1 MYRTAL
7 ATLLLVLATAGVL
20 HADPTPAALAPRTPP
35 ANATRLASG
44 VAWVTLVAGHGPHP
58 RATDWVLT
66 YGGTSHSERQFYYSP
81 SPRDAARFATF
92 IAFTDMAIGEKRRY
106 WLPDGSVEDIEI
118 VAVVPRDRVNSHP
131 MFPAPS
137 DALVGTHGERYVV
150 IEAAKPGTHIEPA
163 DRVMMR
169 VVAFGDDD
177 YVKLAIPEGRVTVD
191 DITVPP
197 VAAAVRAM
205 GSGERRMIWT
215 TYLGKP
221 LWLYIEMFSVE
232 HRPQIAPPA
241 GFAQIPGDAR
251 AASGAHYIV
260 LEQGTGEPP
269 DRVDGVTL
277 DYAMW
282 TLSGRTI
289 ESTATNLA
297 QTAEGFSFES
307 QLVDMRV
314 GEHRRIWLQPELTTK
329 YPEAGAGAVVDVRL
343 VAIHR
348 QLSLLPHGLRV
359 NTDGDG
365 AVVLSRGATRVF
377 LGLAMRRLETMALSG
392 DTVTFNGET
401 HCDMPATETRS
412 VAELDAIIDATE
424 ALQLAAAGKNTE
436 AIHGLVSAIA
446 HTRAPGELQF
456 QLAAVQVRA
465 GNPHDAAIT
474 LAAIAARDP
483 VTVFMRLAVDHTLA
497 PLAGD
502 AALAR
507 FRAPKRGKV
516 DLAKMPVMLD
526 PSRRFAA
533 VPIDEASWGSGDSE
547 TRVEIIDL
555 DTQSIIATIPH
566 VMWAL
571 MSEPMTPAIEAEVA
585 ARKRQVEA
593 VLEVLGFASAAV
605 EIATIDD
612 DRVAHF
618 ARAGITIDADLNVTR
633 AGQRIAQAAGVG
645 HPLAAYWLRA
655 RRTLVIASGR
665 AGHEGCE
672 GTDPRSVSAMKLP

>member
-7 ATLLLVLATAGVL
+7 ATLLLVLATTSLL
-20 HADPTPAALAPRTPP
+20 HADPSPTALAPRSPP

-58 RATDWVLT
+58 RTTDWVLT
-66 YGGTSHSERQFYYSP
+66 YGGTSHTEREFYYSP
-81 SPRDAARFATF
+81 SPRDAARFATY

-131 MFPAPS
+131 SFPAPS

-150 IEAAKPGTHIEPA
+150 IEAAKPGTRIEPA

-169 VVAFGDDD
+169 VVAVGEDDF
-177 YVKLAIPEGRVTVD
+177 VKLPIPEGRITVD
-191 DITVPP
+191 EITVPP
-197 VAAAVRAM
+197 VAAAVSAM
-205 GSGERRMIWT
+205 GKGERRMIWT

-221 LWLYIEMFSVE
+221 LWLYIEVFSVD
-232 HRPQIAPPA
+232 HRPQITPPA
-241 GFAQIPGDAR
+241 GFAQIPRDAR
-251 AASGAHYIV
+251 AASGAHYVV

-269 DRVDGVTL
+269 DRVDDVTL

-282 TLSGRTI
+282 TLSGRTV

-297 QTAEGFSFES
+297 QTAGGFSFGS

-329 YPEAGAGAVVDVRL
+329 YPEAKAGAVVDVRL

-348 QLSLLPHGLRV
+348 QLALLPHGLRV
-359 NTDGDG
+359 NTDDNG
-365 AVVLSRGATRVF
+365 AVVLSRGATRTA

-392 DTVTFNGET
+392 DTVTFSGET
-401 HCDMPATETRS
+401 DCDMPATETHS

-424 ALQLAAAGKNTE
+424 ALQLAAAGKNAE
-436 AIHGLVSAIA
+436 AIPGLLSAIA
-446 HTRAPGELQF
+446 HTHAPGELQF
-456 QLAAVQVRA
+456 QLAAVQVAA
-465 GNPHDAAIT
+465 GNPHDAAVT
-474 LAAIAARDP
+474 LAAVAARDP
-483 VTVFMRLAVDHTLA
+483 VTVFMRLAEDHTLA

-502 AALAR
+502 AALTR
-507 FRAPKRGKV
+507 FRARKRGKV
-516 DLAKMPVMLD
+516 DLAKMPVMVE
-526 PSRRFAA
+526 PSGRFAA
-533 VPIDEASWGSGDSE
+533 VPIEEGSWGSGNSE

-555 DTQSIIATIPH
+555 DTRAIVATIPH

-571 MSEPMTPAIEAEVA
+571 MSEPMTPAIETEIA

-593 VLEVLGFASAAV
+593 ALETLGFASAAV
-605 EIATIDD
+605 EIATIGD

-618 ARAGITIDADLNVTR
+618 ARAGITIDADLNVMR
-633 AGQRIAQAAGVG
+633 AGRRIAQASGVG
-645 HPLAAYWLRA
+645 HPIAAYWLPA
-655 RRTLVIASGR
+655 RRMLVVAAGR

-672 GTDPRSVSAMKLP
+672 GTDPRSVSVMKLP

>member
-7 ATLLLVLATAGVL
+7 VTLLLVLATASLL

-66 YGGTSHSERQFYYSP
+66 YGGTSHSEREFYYSP

-131 MFPAPS
+131 VFPAPS

-150 IEAAKPGTHIEPA
+150 IEAAKPGTRIAPA

-169 VVAFGDDD
+169 VVALGDDD
-177 YVKLAIPEGRVTVD
+177 YVKLAIPEDRVTVD
-191 DITVPP
+191 DITVPA
-197 VAAAVRAM
+197 VAAAVGSM

-221 LWLYIEMFSVE
+221 LWLYIEVFSVE
-232 HRPQIAPPA
+232 HRPQITPPA
-241 GFAQIPGDAR
+241 GFAQIPRDAR
-251 AASGAHYIV
+251 VASGAHYVV

-297 QTAEGFSFES
+297 QAAGEFSFGS

-348 QLSLLPHGLRV
+348 QLALLPHGLRV
-359 NTDGDG
+359 NTDGNG
-365 AVVLSRGATRVF
+365 AVALSRGATRVA
-377 LGLAMRRLETMALSG
+377 LRLAIRRLETMALSG
-392 DTVTFNGET
+392 DTVTFSGET
-401 HCDMPATETRS
+401 DCDMPAAETHS

-424 ALQLAAAGKNTE
+424 ALQLAAAGKNVE

-446 HTRAPGELQF
+446 HTHEPGELQF
-456 QLAAVQVRA
+456 RLAAVQVAA
-465 GNPHDAAIT
+465 GNPHDAAVT
-474 LAAIAARDP
+474 LAAVAARDP
-483 VTVFMRLAVDHTLA
+483 VTVFMRLAEDHTLA

-507 FRAPKRGKV
+507 FRARKRGKV
-516 DLAKMPVMLD
+516 DLTKMPVMVD
-526 PSRRFAA
+526 PSGRFAA
-533 VPIDEASWGSGDSE
+533 VPIDEGSWGSGDSE

-555 DTQSIIATIPH
+555 DTRAIVATIPRA
-566 VMWAL
+566 MWAL
-571 MSEPMTPAIEAEVA
+571 MSQPITPAIEAELA

-593 VLEVLGFASAAV
+593 VLETLGFASAAV
-605 EIATIDD
+605 EIATIGD

-633 AGQRIAQAAGVG
+633 AGRRIAQAAGVG
-645 HPLAAYWLRA
+645 HPIAAYWLPA
-655 RRTLVIASGR
+655 RRTLVVAAGR

-672 GTDPRSVSAMKLP
+672 GTDPRSVSVMKLP

>member
-7 ATLLLVLATAGVL
+7 ATLLLVLATASLL
-20 HADPTPAALAPRTPP
+20 HADPNPAALAPRSPP

-66 YGGTSHSERQFYYSP
+66 YGGTSHTEREFYYSP

-131 MFPAPS
+131 VFPAPS

-150 IEAAKPGTHIEPA
+150 IEAAKPGTRTQPA

-169 VVAFGDDD
+169 VVAIGDDD

-197 VAAAVRAM
+197 VAAAVSAM

-221 LWLYIEMFSVE
+221 LWLYIEVFSVE
-232 HRPQIAPPA
+232 HRSQIAPPA
-241 GFAQIPGDAR
+241 GFAQIPHVAR
-251 AASGAHYIV
+251 AASDAHYVV

-297 QTAEGFSFES
+297 QAAGEFSFGS

-343 VAIHR
+343 VAIQR
-348 QLSLLPHGLRV
+348 QLALLPHGLRV
-359 NTDGDG
+359 NTDGNG
-365 AVVLSRGATRVF
+365 AVVLSRGATRAA
-377 LGLAMRRLETMALSG
+377 LRLAMRRLETMALSG
-392 DTVTFNGET
+392 DTVTFSGET
-401 HCDMPATETRS
+401 DCDMPAAETHS

-424 ALQLAAAGKNTE
+424 ALQLAAAGKNVE

-446 HTRAPGELQF
+446 HTHAPGELQF
-456 QLAAVQVRA
+456 QLAAVQVAAGQPARCSRHPRGGRRA
-465 GNPHDAAIT
+465 RPGDRVHAPRRGPHPGPACRRRRARAVSRPQARQSGPGEDAGHARSERAVRRGADRRGE
-474 LAAIAARDP
+474 LGHRRQRDPGRDHRPRYSGDRGDHPARD
-483 VTVFMRLAVDHTLA
+483 VGAGVRADD
-497 PLAGD
+497 AGD
-502 AALAR
+502 R
-507 FRAPKRGKV
+507 GRTRGSQAPG
-516 DLAKMPVMLD
+516 
-526 PSRRFAA
+526 
-533 VPIDEASWGSGDSE
+533 GG
-547 TRVEIIDL
+547 
-555 DTQSIIATIPH
+555 
-566 VMWAL
+566 
-571 MSEPMTPAIEAEVA
+571 
-585 ARKRQVEA
+585 
-593 VLEVLGFASAAV
+593 
-605 EIATIDD
+605 
-612 DRVAHF
+612 
-618 ARAGITIDADLNVTR
+618 
-633 AGQRIAQAAGVG
+633 
-645 HPLAAYWLRA
+645 RA
-655 RRTLVIASGR
+655 RDSRLRVRRGR
-665 AGHEGCE
+665 DRHH
-672 GTDPRSVSAMKLP
+672 R